1 MNNAPT
7 EMTDEEASA
16 KAVPPTYAPFF
27 LALGITM
34 LFWGLVT
41 SWVMSAAGLVLLIG
55 ALWTWIAAIVR
66 GWRN

>member
-1 MNNAPT
+1 VNTPPT
-7 EMTDEEASA
+7 ET
-16 KAVPPTYAPFF
+16 KAVEPTYAPFF

-41 SWVMSAAGLVLLIG
+41 SPVMSAVGFAVLVW
-55 ALWTWIAAIVR
+55 AMWMWIAQIVR